1 MRYYRIDN
9 SSANG
14 GKICPGPKIKKLHAE
29 SLCVKLD
36 NHWHREFED
45 FDVDLGANIYDFST
59 LMPRSST
66 GAPGANL
73 APIRRRSPHK
83 FAGFEPAVRKPERG

>member
-1 MRYYRIDN
+1 MRYHRIDN

-36 NHWHREFED
+36 NHWHREFEG
-45 FDVDLGANIYDFST
+45 FDVDLGANIYDFSNLDAAQFNRRT
-59 LMPRSST
+59 RCKPRTDSSKIT
-66 GAPGANL
+66 
-73 APIRRRSPHK
+73 S
-83 FAGFEPAVRKPERG
+83 